1 MPLSHATNRRNIHIR
16 TIQVQAFARDDE
28 LFDVEAQLIDR
39 KPFAFWRIAQPAAT
53 PPGQPLHDISIR
65 LTLDQALVVRAIEAS
80 SDSTP
85 FGICRE
91 AEATLRPLV
100 GERIA
105 SGWSSK
111 VKGLLRGKQSC
122 THLMEMLITMATP
135 ALQGIRGLAREERL
149 DDTKLGA
156 GKLDSCYAY
165 SSERAVIKMYWPE
178 QYREPRPAHPK
189 PDVESSPLNPEETG
203 KIRS

>member
-1 MPLSHATNRRNIHIR
+1 MPLSQPVNRHDIHAR
-16 TIQVQAFARDDE
+16 TIEVRAFARDDGS
-28 LFDVEAQLIDR
+28 FDVEARLVDR
-39 KPFAFWRIAQPAAT
+39 KPVAFWRIAHEEPT
-53 PPGQPLHDISIR
+53 PPGEALHDISIR
-65 LTLDQALVVRAIEAS
+65 LTLDKTLVVRAIEAS
-80 SDSTP
+80 SDTTP

-91 AEATLRPLV
+91 AEATLAPLV

-111 VKGLLRGKQSC
+111 VKTSLRGAQSC

-135 ALQGIRGLAREERL
+135 ALQGIRGLARERKL

-165 SSERAVIKMYWPE
+165 SSERSVVKMHWPE
-178 QYREPRPAHPK
+178 HYRAPQSSRAEP
-189 PDVESSPLNPEETG
+189 
-203 KIRS
+203 